1 MDQSDAL
8 HLIYLALPLA
18 VIIAMCWWPGINHR
32 KFDWRL
38 FKCKGHKND

>member
-8 HLIYLALPLA
+8 RLIYFVLILAAA
-18 VIIAMCWWPGINHR
+18 VAMRWWPGINPR

-38 FKCKGHKND
+38 FKRKGRKKD

>member
-8 HLIYLALPLA
+8 HLLYLALLLA
-18 VIIAMCWWPGINHR
+18 VIVAMRWWPGINHR

-38 FKCKGHKND
+38 FKSKGRKKD